1 MTEAAFYCQAGLEP
15 FHQALAGEWWMRD
28 RGVVGCGL
36 CLIHWQLQQERLSLK
51 PLCRF
56 GSGLA
61 WAVKKVKRTPT
72 NATASFSWALNSL
85 AGLFSPN
92 VPCCPC
98 DVQSSQLHTVGGML
112 KSIPVWASLCLKK
125 CFIFIYLY
133 VQAYCLHVYTTY
145 LHLSPSFFKQGFS
158 V

>member
-1 MTEAAFYCQAGLEP
+1 MTGAAFYCQAGLEL
-15 FHQALAGEWWMRD
+15 FHQALAGEWWMQ
-28 RGVVGCGL
+28 GCGVIGCSL
-36 CLIHWQLQQERLSLK
+36 CLVHRQLQQQRLSLK

-61 WAVKKVKRTPT
+61 RDVKKVKRTPT

-92 VPCCPC
+92 VPCCPW

-112 KSIPVWASLCLKK
+112 KSIPVWSSLCLKK
-125 CFIFIYLY
+125 YFIFIFICTSVLP
-133 VQAYCLHVYTTY
+133 ACVY
-145 LHLSPSFFKQGFS
+145 HLPASLPLLF
-158 V
+158 